1 MTRVNRPPP
10 WYVWLL
16 VVANIAV
23 SVVVN
28 AQLTKRAV
36 REANCDQATT
46 WVDLYQETPPATPT
60 GIKARERMLIKKD
73 QNC

>member
-10 WYVWLL
+10 WYVWVL

-28 AQLTKRAV
+28 SQLTKHAV
-36 REANCDQATT
+36 RDATCAQATT
-46 WVDLYQETPPATPT
+46 WDDLYLETPPSTPS
-60 GIKARERMLIKKD
+60 GRAAMVRMRTLRAE
-73 QNC
+73 NC